1 MNELV
6 REYGGALF
14 ELAYDEGVG
23 EKILAETR
31 AIKDFFGRDA
41 DYVRF
46 LSSPNIPLDER
57 IRAVGEAFDGK
68 VNKFISSFIK
78 LMTERGY
85 ARFIGDC
92 LSEYERRYL
101 EKNNI
106 SVVSV
111 KSAVA
116 LTDAQKQALVAN
128 LSKKTGKNVELSCTV
143 DPSLIGGI
151 SVYVDG
157 KLYDGSVSAHIEKIR
172 RALYDIS
179 IN

>member
-1 MNELV
+1 MNELI

-14 ELAYDEGVG
+14 ELAHDENMAD
-23 EKILAETR
+23 EILSETR
-31 AIKDFFGRDA
+31 AIKGFFGRDS
-41 DYVRF
+41 DYVRL
-46 LSSPNIPLDER
+46 LSSPNIPTEER
-57 IRAVGEAFDGK
+57 ISAIGDAFDGK
-68 VNKFISSFIK
+68 VNKYVSSFLK

-85 ARFIGDC
+85 ARHIGEC
-92 LSEYERRYL
+92 FAEYEHLYL

-106 SVVSV
+106 AVVTV
-111 KSAVA
+111 KSAVK
-116 LTDAQKQALVAN
+116 LSDAQKSALVDK
-128 LSKKTGKNVELSCTV
+128 LKKKTGKNIELDASV

-157 KLYDGSVSAHIEKIR
+157 KLYDGTVSAHIDKIR

>member
-1 MNELV
+1 MNDLV

-14 ELAYDEGVG
+14 ELAEDEKQAD
-23 EKILAETR
+23 EILSQTR
-31 AIKDFFGRDA
+31 AIKDFFGRDS
-41 DYVRF
+41 DYVRL
-46 LSSPNIPLDER
+46 LSSPNIAIEER
-57 IRAVGEAFDGK
+57 IGAVCEAFDGK

-85 ARFIGDC
+85 ARYIADSFG
-92 LSEYERRYL
+92 EYERRYL

-106 SVVSV
+106 SVVTV
-111 KSAVA
+111 RSAVA
-116 LTDAQKQALVAN
+116 LSDAQKSALIEK
-128 LSKKTGKNVELSCTV
+128 LEKKTGKKIELEAKV

-157 KLYDGSVSAHIEKIR
+157 KLYDGTVSAHIDKIR

>member
-14 ELAYDEGVG
+14 ELAYDEG
-23 EKILAETR
+23 KADAILSETR
-31 AIKDFFGRDA
+31 AIKEFFGRDA
-41 DYVRF
+41 EYVSF
-46 LSSPNIPLDER
+46 LSSPNIPIDER
-57 IRAVGEAFDGK
+57 IKAVGEAFDGK
-68 VNKFISSFIK
+68 VDKYVSSFIK
-78 LMTERGY
+78 MMTERGY
-85 ARFIGDC
+85 ARHIGDC
-92 LSEYERRYL
+92 LNEYERRYL

-111 KSAVA
+111 RSAVA
-116 LTDAQKQALVAN
+116 LTDAQKEALAAN
-128 LSKKTGKNVELSCTV
+128 LSKKTGKNIELDCSV

>member
-1 MNELV
+1 MNELI

-14 ELAYDEGVG
+14 ELALDENKTD
-23 EKILAETR
+23 EILNETR
-31 AIKDFFGRDA
+31 AIKGFFGRDS
-41 DYVRF
+41 DYVRL
-46 LSSPNIPLDER
+46 LSSPNIQLDER
-57 IRAVGEAFDGK
+57 IKAIGEAFDGK
-68 VNKFISSFIK
+68 VDKFVSSFLK

-85 ARFIGDC
+85 ARHIGEC
-92 LSEYERRYL
+92 FAEYERLYL

-106 SVVSV
+106 SVVTV
-111 KSAVA
+111 KSAVE
-116 LTDAQKQALVAN
+116 LTDAQRSALIEN
-128 LSKKTGKNVELSCTV
+128 LAKKTGKNIELDVSV

-157 KLYDGSVSAHIEKIR
+157 KLYDGTVSAHIDKIR

>member
-1 MNELV
+1 MNELI

-14 ELAYDEGVG
+14 ELAYDEGKAD
-23 EKILAETR
+23 EILTETR
-31 AIKDFFGRDA
+31 AIKEFFGRDT

-46 LSSPNIPLDER
+46 LSSPNIPIDER
-57 IRAVGEAFDGK
+57 IGAVGEAFDGK
-68 VNKFISSFIK
+68 VNKFISNFVK

-85 ARFIGDC
+85 ARHIGDC
-92 LSEYERRYL
+92 FAEYERRYL

-106 SVVSV
+106 SVVIV
-111 KSAVA
+111 KSAVQ
-116 LTDAQKQALVAN
+116 LSDAQKDALIKN
-128 LSKKTGKNVELSCTV
+128 LSKKTGKNIELSCSV
-143 DPSLIGGI
+143 DPSLIGGV